1 VTSKKEK
8 KKLNSCL
15 AMIRD
20 NGNEM
25 LYELL
30 SFPRKVLYNAC
41 VDLGIL
47 GTKNKLVVGT
57 KLVLTQNIS
66 RCVCF

>member
-1 VTSKKEK
+1 
-8 KKLNSCL
+8 
-15 AMIRD
+15 MICD

-41 VDLGIL
+41 MDLGIL
-47 GTKNKLVVGT
+47 GTKNKLVVGM
-57 KLVLTQNIS
+57 KWVLTQNIS
-66 RCVCF
+66 HWVCF